1 MNPNLRAIGYFIES
15 LDDDDFPAPQELVGE
30 DSRLAVVAD
39 YLDRGLTYEQY
50 RGISWCRFS
59 CGDEHMGSRDLTD
72 GAWVWPEGLSHYL
85 RVHSV
90 RLPEEF
96 IHHALSHSRP
106 FAPVADGVQP
116 DFSLWVDWSCSQ
128 RTATLRKA
136 IQEAKLEAARLSEL
150 ARQEAIAAAIARYG
164 LGEGKCIQYKCSK
177 PTLKG
182 LVYCAE
188 HLPEMLLSHRFN
200 SHSFQLLRGVLQS
213 FGQQ

>member
-1 MNPNLRAIGYFIES
+1 MSQSLRAIGYFIES

-30 DSRLAVVAD
+30 DSRLAAVAD
-39 YLDRGLTYEQY
+39 YLDRGLAY
-50 RGISWCRFS
+50 RQFLGISWCRFS
-59 CGDEHMGSRDLTD
+59 CGEERMGARTLTD

-96 IHHALSHSRP
+96 IQHTFSNRRP
-106 FAPVADGVQP
+106 FGPVADEALS
-116 DFSLWVDWSCSQ
+116 DFTFWNDWSCSQ
-128 RTATLRKA
+128 RSATLRKA
-136 IQEAKLEAARLSEL
+136 IQEAKLEAASVSEL
-150 ARQEAIAAAIARYG
+150 AREEAIESAIARYG

-200 SHSFQLLRGVLQS
+200 TQSFQLLRRVLQS